1 MEKDE
6 IKNSDN
12 TGEDIEKSSV
22 DKDLANNNDNENNTI
37 TDVAEETIV
46 SPEEEVNSLKDKLT
60 RAYAEMENQR
70 RRHEKEKDEAFEYG
84 GFSFAK
90 ECLNLLDNLERSK
103 TSLENDEVLKDSDA
117 LNKIIDHINIIN
129 KDMLS
134 IFKRNNIEPINA
146 INKKLDPNMHQAMM
160 EVEDDSK
167 DQGTIVQEIQK
178 GFTMKDRLL
187 RPSLVAVSKKKVN
200 KNEKNQE
207 NKGNISEN

>member
-6 IKNSDN
+6 IKNPDN

-22 DKDLANNNDNENNTI
+22 DKDLVNDNDNEKNTI
-37 TDVAEETIV
+37 TDATEETIV
-46 SPEEEVNSLKDKLT
+46 SPEEEINSLKDKLT

-146 INKKLDPNMHQAMM
+146 LNKKLDPNIHQAMM
-160 EVEDDSK
+160 EVEDDTK
-167 DQGTIVQEIQK
+167 EQGTIVQEIQK

-187 RPSLVAVSKKKVN
+187 RPSLVAVSKKKDN

-207 NKGNISEN
+207 NKENISEN

>member
-22 DKDLANNNDNENNTI
+22 DKDLVNDNEKNTI
-37 TDVAEETIV
+37 TDATEETIV
-46 SPEEEVNSLKDKLT
+46 SPEEEINSLKDKLT

-146 INKKLDPNMHQAMM
+146 LNKKLDPNIHQAMM
-160 EVEDDSK
+160 EVEDDTK
-167 DQGTIVQEIQK
+167 EPGTIVQEIQK
-178 GFTMKDRLL
+178 GFMMKDRLL
-187 RPSLVAVSKKKVN
+187 RPSLVGVSKKIVKQEQ
-200 KNEKNQE
+200 KEDHKDEKNQ
-207 NKGNISEN
+207 

>member
-6 IKNSDN
+6 IKKSDN
-12 TGEDIEKSSV
+12 IGEDVENSSV
-22 DKDLANNNDNENNTI
+22 DKDLLNDNEDNTI
-37 TDVAEETIV
+37 TEDLKETKV
-46 SPEEEVNSLKDKLT
+46 SPEEEINILKDKLT
-60 RAYAEMENQR
+60 RTYAEMENQR

-84 GFSFAK
+84 GFGFAK

-103 TSLENDEVLKDSDA
+103 TSLENDEVLKNSDA
-117 LNKIIDHINIIN
+117 LNKIIEHINIIN